1 MFNVPQ
7 IQARLKGMNQ
17 QQLFEEGQANQNN
30 ALMFS
35 LVNNENKNRQKA
47 KAALMAKQSGQ
58 VPPPVVQQ
66 DLAQMMPQQAPQ
78 QVGGQQV
85 AQLPEDQ
92 GIGALPAQNMQSL
105 AGGGITGEQHYAN
118 KGLVEP
124 AYGYQALTEA
134 GIPSQISPE
143 DVAARSQTLQ
153 SAAESMAA
161 PEQAKTN
168 ALFDPY
174 IEKLKGKQ
182 ADIDERKASNTNM
195 AMLQAGLAM
204 MGGTSPYGLANI
216 AKGGQEGVSSYL
228 AGKKSIQE
236 SQDLLDHSQFLA
248 AQAKNSA
255 LKGDVRDAQSLQNSA
270 FTQASNAQQLRMA
283 GLQLLN
289 SSQAKQAELAF
300 EQEGNRIKQFEA
312 NTNKAKV
319 DAMAPYY
326 TSEVALNNARVA
338 SLPDKNEL
346 QTIKNMHLAELEAE
360 SANSALKKA
369 QGSYPPG
376 SEMFDN
382 YDAMIH
388 RNRVAAYAKYKLSV
402 PTAPVPTFDA
412 SQNQDDGWHL
422 PSWLGGPSSPAA
434 TKPLITSQSP
444 DAAPVPPALKTTPGV
459 KFLGFEPIQQ

>member
-17 QQLFEEGQANQNN
+17 QQLFEEGQANQND

-35 LVNNENKNRQKA
+35 LVNNENMNRQKA

-66 DLAQMMPQQAPQ
+66 DLAQMMPQQTPQ

-105 AGGGITGEQHYAN
+105 AGGGITGEQHYAD

-143 DVAARSQTLQ
+143 DVVARSQTLQ

-174 IEKLKGKQ
+174 IEKLKNKQ
-182 ADIDERKASNTNM
+182 ADIEERKGSNTNM

-216 AKGGQEGVSSYL
+216 AKGGQEGVSAYL

-270 FTQASNAQQLRMA
+270 FTQASNAQHLRMA

-289 SSQAKQAELAF
+289 SSQAEQAKLAF
-300 EQEGNRIKQFEA
+300 EQEGNKIKQFEA
-312 NTNKAKV
+312 NTK
-319 DAMAPYY
+319 APYFS
-326 TSEVALNNARVA
+326 SEVALNNARVA

-369 QGSYPPG
+369 QGTYPPG
-376 SEMFDN
+376 SEMFDK

-412 SQNQDDGWHL
+412 SQDQDDGWHL

-459 KFLGFEPIQQ
+459 KFLGFEQ

>member
-1 MFNVPQ
+1 MSIAPQ
-7 IQARLKGMNQ
+7 SISTNLRKMSD
-17 QQLFEEGQANQNN
+17 QQLAQYAKMHANDPYIFPLAFQESQDRKSMR
-30 ALMFS
+30 A
-35 LVNNENKNRQKA
+35 EA
-47 KAALMAKQSGQ
+47 MAKQSGQ
-58 VPPPVVQQ
+58 AQPPVVQQ

-134 GIPSQISPE
+134 DIPSQISPE
-143 DVAARSQTLQ
+143 DVVARSQTLQ

-174 IEKLKGKQ
+174 IEKLKNKQ
-182 ADIDERKASNTNM
+182 ADIDERKGSNTNM

-216 AKGGQEGVSSYL
+216 AKGGQEGVSAYL

-255 LKGDVRDAQSLQNSA
+255 LKGDVRDAQSLQNAA
-270 FTQASNAQQLRMA
+270 FTQASNAQHLRMA

-289 SSQAKQAELAF
+289 SSQAEQAKLAF
-300 EQEGNRIKQFEA
+300 EKEGNKIKQFEA

-326 TSEVALNNARVA
+326 ASEVALNNARA
-338 SLPDKNEL
+338 TSLPNKEDLKI
-346 QTIKNMHLAELEAE
+346 QKDMHFAELEAE

-369 QGSYPPG
+369 QSAYPPG
-376 SEMFDN
+376 SEMFDK

-402 PTAPVPTFDA
+402 PAAPVPTFDA

-444 DAAPVPPALKTTPGV
+444 DGEPVPSALKTTPGV
-459 KFLGFEPIQQ
+459 KFLGFEQ